1 MAPFGGANLYSIGL
15 GYRWDKDTEIDMNLS
30 YLQSIETIPAD
41 TSCNVNCD
49 NITNIIYNPYAGLN
63 IKTSLR
69 VVMAGL
75 SFRTKF

>member
-1 MAPFGGANLYSIGL
+1 
-15 GYRWDKDTEIDMNLS
+15 
-30 YLQSIETIPAD
+30 
-41 TSCNVNCD
+41 VNCD
-49 NITNIIYNPYAGLN
+49 NITNIIYNPYAGLD